1 MLLAGDTR
9 MPVDTRLIAVC
20 GADGA
25 GKSTLVAELERRQD
39 LPDCAYLSPP
49 ATTGSNAA
57 LLGRYAGPVPGND
70 FFEAMSVARVYDYL
84 EFYDNAVRPL
94 IGTKR
99 FVVCDGYMT
108 CFIGQLK
115 SMGSSFPIE
124 ASCAQVKQP
133 DLTLYVQ
140 APASL
145 IDQRLSVRSDNSAHE
160 LTGIARRYHENYMQW
175 LPHSSPAYCIIDNSG
190 TAEETGARA
199 GEELRRHF
207 AG

>member
-1 MLLAGDTR
+1 MLLGDAR
-9 MPVDTRLIAVC
+9 MLVDTRLIAVC
-20 GADGA
+20 GAHGA
-25 GKSTLVAELERRQD
+25 GKSTLIAELESRQD
-39 LPDCAYLSPP
+39 LPDCAFLSQP

-57 LLGRYAGPVPGND
+57 LLGRYSVPGND
-70 FFEAMSVARVYDYL
+70 FYEAMGVALVYDYL

-99 FVVCDGYMT
+99 FIMCDGYMT
-108 CFIGQLK
+108 CFIVQLK
-115 SMGSSFPIE
+115 SIGSSFPIE

-140 APASL
+140 APSSL
-145 IDQRLSVRSDNSAHE
+145 IDQRLSGRSDNSDHE
-160 LTGIARRYHENYMQW
+160 LTCVARRYHENYMQW
-175 LPHSSPAYCIIDNSG
+175 LPHSSKTYCIIDNSG